1 MYTNQPSCAQ
11 QVAEFARKEK
21 EAQIFLQTQ
30 VSELIKQ
37 TQILSSAQKVSNI
50 QFWASITVSLLALF
64 ISAASLYVSLH

>member
-21 EAQIFLQTQ
+21 EAQIFSQTQ

-37 TQILSSAQKVSNI
+37 TQILS
-50 QFWASITVSLLALF
+50 
-64 ISAASLYVSLH
+64 